1 MYKINRYN
9 ISTINKINNKILK
22 NENIILFLILILKSL
37 ILQLRK
43 RYNVNIVGIKKGNR
57 NFIPNLS
64 ADTIIEQGDI
74 LLVITDAKT
83 AAELK
88 NLK

>member
-1 MYKINRYN
+1 MAAMDPNMIEHFRFSKDFLLAEIKSPE
-9 ISTINKINNKILK
+9 IFWNKT
-22 NENIILFLILILKSL
+22 LIELDI
-37 ILQLRK
+37 RK
-43 RYNVNIVGIKKGNR
+43 RYNVNIVGIKKENK